1 MYAIE
6 LEVNEKLYLRNPQR
20 SKLGRKILQHSV
32 VLIDEIGFER
42 FTFRKL
48 AERIGS
54 AETSIY
60 RYFENKHYLLI
71 YLLNWYWEWMKFRVD
86 FKTNNINDPR
96 HRLKE
101 AISCIVDTTKR
112 NTSVEFIDEDVL
124 HRLVVTE
131 STKAYHSKEIDE
143 QNREGFFLSYKVLSE
158 KLAGIIDEVNPSFP
172 YPRALA
178 SNLLE
183 MANNH
188 VYFAVHLPRLTEV
201 REEDGD
207 VTGQVVELLTFF
219 AFQLL
224 SDRKV
229 EAKNSVQL

>member
-6 LEVNEKLYLRNPQR
+6 LEVNDKLYLRNPQR

-32 VLIDEIGFER
+32 LLIDELGFER

-48 AERIGS
+48 ADRIGS

-60 RYFENKHYLLI
+60 RYFENKHYLLT
-71 YLLNWYWEWMKFRVD
+71 YLLNWYWEWMMFRLD
-86 FKTNNINDPR
+86 FKTNNIEDPGQ
-96 HRLKE
+96 RLRE

-131 STKAYHSKEIDE
+131 GTKAYHSKEVDE
-143 QNREGFFLSYKVLSE
+143 QNREGFFLPYKVLSE
-158 KLAGIIDEVNPSFP
+158 KMAEIITEVNPSFP

-188 VYFAVHLPRLTEV
+188 VYFALHLPRLTEV
-201 REEDGD
+201 RAEDED
-207 VTGQVVELLTFF
+207 VTGQVVELLTYF
-219 AFQLL
+219 ALQLL
-224 SDRKV
+224 EDQNK
-229 EAKNSVQL
+229 KNPKHASL

>member
-6 LEVNEKLYLRNPQR
+6 LEVNDKLFLRNPQR
-20 SKLGRKILQHSV
+20 STLGRKILRHSV
-32 VLIDEIGFER
+32 LLIDELGFER

-86 FKTNNINDPR
+86 FKTNHIDEPTQ
-96 HRLKE
+96 RLKE

-112 NTSVEFIDEDVL
+112 NTSVDFIDEDVL

-131 STKAYHSKEIDE
+131 GTKAYHSKEVDA
-143 QNREGFFLSYKVLSE
+143 QNRDGFFLSYKSLSG
-158 KLAGIIDEVNPSFP
+158 KLADIIAEVNPVFP

-188 VYFAVHLPRLTEV
+188 VYFALHLPRLTEV
-201 REEDGD
+201 SEEEKDI
-207 VTGQVVELLTFF
+207 TGQVVGLLTFF

-224 SDRKV
+224 DYRQVPSD
-229 EAKNSVQL
+229 KNVPL